1 MDIAETT
8 KRRDLASRPVPVLAR
23 LPRPVYARAE
33 QMQRKAAT
41 VAHAHDWVQF
51 SYASRGV
58 LQVQTHQGLF
68 IAPPQWAILIPPHCV
83 HSVVNAP
90 HTEIRSLY
98 IETGAMPDLGTDCV
112 VLEVSD
118 LLREMIR
125 HFATLPV
132 EYALEGA
139 EGRFVQALL
148 DQIHAAPPA
157 ALRLPWPEDERLR
170 AWCHHLLD
178 VPEAPLQLGV
188 WSQALGVSERTL
200 GRLFQKQ
207 TQMSFR
213 QWRQRARLLAALPQL
228 QDQQSVTEVALA
240 CGYDST
246 SAFIAAFRQLF
257 GRTPGQFLR
266 ARAAATS
273 LS

>member
-1 MDIAETT
+1 MNISETT
-8 KRRDLASRPVPVLAR
+8 RRRDITARAVPALAR

-58 LQVQTHQGLF
+58 LQVHTAQGLF
-68 IAPPQWAILIPPHCV
+68 IAPPQWAILIPPHLE
-83 HSVVNAP
+83 HRVVNAP
-90 HTEIRSLY
+90 NTEIRSLY
-98 IETGAMPDLGTDCV
+98 IATHAMPALGSDCV
-112 VLEVSD
+112 VLEVSG

-132 EYALEGA
+132 EYTEQGA
-139 EGRFVQALL
+139 DGRLVQVLL
-148 DQIHAAPPA
+148 DQIHAAPQA
-157 ALRLPWPEDERLR
+157 ALSLPWPEDERLR
-170 AWCHHLLD
+170 TWCRHLLD
-178 VPEAPLQLGV
+178 APEAPLQLAQQ
-188 WSQALGVSERTL
+188 SQTLGVSERTL
-200 GRLFQKQ
+200 GRWFQKQ
-207 TQMSFR
+207 TQMGFR

-228 QDQQSVTEVALA
+228 QQHQSVTEVALA

-266 ARAAATS
+266 ETDAGGA
-273 LS
+273 